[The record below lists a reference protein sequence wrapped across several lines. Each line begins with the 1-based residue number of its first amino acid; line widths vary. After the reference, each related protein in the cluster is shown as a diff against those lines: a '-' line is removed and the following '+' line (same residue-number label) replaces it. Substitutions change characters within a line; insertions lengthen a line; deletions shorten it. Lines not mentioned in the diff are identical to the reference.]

1 LSTPVIHQYQRA
13 LESFRRGGREDR
25 EGVLLKR
32 MSELIS
38 LLDLTATL
46 GSSPAGVE
54 ILDAALLIVMGELQ
68 VGSGALLVRGEGGEY
83 RPGAL
88 RGVRKLEALR
98 PREPLPATPALRGEA
113 GFDEP
118 RGGPPFEVFC
128 PISRGN
134 RQVAILLLGPRAG
147 GAPYGEDE
155 LAFLRSVAACAATPI
170 ESGLVYAELRDVNLR
185 LSRKIFE
192 LHNLFD
198 LSRELT
204 SSFDE
209 SAIRSLFLGTV
220 MGHLVVSRAA
230 LFFGGVEGL
239 RPVEERGVRA
249 DAGNDAFVETEARRA
264 LEALVRP
271 LAVEDLPPGRV
282 RERLQSSRLA
292 FVFPLT
298 MGDRL
303 EGFVAVG
310 QRASRAPFTD
320 EDHDFV
326 RTLGRQALAALA
338 TVRLHRVELEKERQD
353 RELQIAREIQRSL
366 FPSELPRIAGW
377 SLAAASEACFEV
389 GGDHYDFIH
398 LEDGRLAFAVA
409 DVSGKG
415 TPASILMASVHASL
429 RALAGAS
436 PPGALMTRLNRFLY
450 ESTQANKFVT
460 LFFGE
465 LDPVKKRV
473 RFVNAGHV
481 PPYLLRAEGRVER
494 LEVGGPAVGL
504 LEEAAFP
511 EGEVQMAPGDTLAI
525 VTDGATEALSP
536 GGEELDD
543 AGVCQVL
550 RAARADHAEGVLLAL
565 LDAVHGWTG
574 PAGCSDDLTALVL
587 KAEER

>member
-1 LSTPVIHQYQRA
+1 LSTPVVYQYQRA
-13 LESFRRGGREDR
+13 LDAFRREGR

-46 GSSPAGVE
+46 GSSLTGAE

-68 VGSGALLVRGEGGEY
+68 VGRGALLVRGEDGEY
-83 RPGAL
+83 RPRAL
-88 RGVRKLEALR
+88 RGVRELEALR
-98 PREPLPATPALRGEA
+98 PRGPLPGAPARRGEA

-118 RGGPPFEVFC
+118 RGAPPFEVLC
-128 PISRGN
+128 PISRGD
-134 RQVAILLLGPRAG
+134 RQVAVLLLGPRAA

-155 LAFLRSVAACAATPI
+155 LAFLRSVAACAAVPI
-170 ESGLVYAELRDVNLR
+170 ENGLVYAELRDVNRR

-209 SAIRSLFLGTV
+209 DAIRSLFLGTV
-220 MGHLVVSRAA
+220 MGQLVVSRAA
-230 LFFGGVEGL
+230 LFLGGAEGL
-239 RPVEERGVRA
+239 RPAEERGVRGDGGSDPFPEA
-249 DAGNDAFVETEARRA
+249 EARRA
-264 LEALVRP
+264 LAALVRP
-271 LAVEDLPPGRV
+271 LAVVDLPPGRV
-282 RERLQSSRLA
+282 RERLQSSRLT

-310 QRASRAPFTD
+310 ERASRAPFTD

-338 TVRLHRVELEKERQD
+338 TVRLHRVSLEKERQD

-366 FPSELPRIAGW
+366 FPSECPRIPGW
-377 SLAAASEACFEV
+377 SLAAASEACYEV
-389 GGDHYDFIH
+389 GGDHYDFIR
-398 LEDGRLAFAVA
+398 LEEGRLAFAIA

-436 PPGALMTRLNRFLY
+436 PPEVLMTRLNRFLY

-465 LDPVKKRV
+465 LEPATRRV

-481 PPYLLRAEGRVER
+481 PPYLVRADGRVER
-494 LEVGGPAVGL
+494 LEVGGPALGL
-504 LEEAAFP
+504 LEGAAFP
-511 EGEVQMAPGDTLAI
+511 EGEVRMAPGDTLAI
-525 VTDGATEALSP
+525 VTDGATEAVSP
-536 GGEELDD
+536 TGEYLDD
-543 AGVCQVL
+543 AGVCRVL
-550 RAARADHAEGVLLAL
+550 RAARADSAEGVLAAL
-565 LDAVHGWTG
+565 LAAVHGWTG
-574 PAGCSDDLTALVL
+574 PAGCSDDLTALIL
-587 KAEER
+587 KAEET